1 MAIVKMKKF
10 KLFIFDEN
18 RENLINKFQ
27 KFNYVHIDESD
38 FDEDDFSEDDFTR
51 PKSSE
56 DLIEID
62 DKIKRS
68 KEDID
73 LLLKFKDKENPIK
86 AMKDG
91 VSNITLEELTARAL
105 TFPFEKIDGEIK
117 TLVDK
122 KEKNKSKIQN
132 IDSKIAELKP
142 WQELSSSLKGVNKMD
157 SVNIYTGTVSSNHA
171 EDFEGEFIKNDL
183 AYLERVSK
191 DKNFNYYLIIVEKSI
206 DDEIKGLMT
215 SYGFTPIN
223 IKADGKV
230 RDKISSYEKDK
241 DLLFEKNK
249 EIEEELKTYL
259 KYLEDFKYSYEHYR
273 NEKVKIMSER
283 KFLKTTELNLIEGYV
298 PQDRLEDLENEIK
311 KVCKDNYY
319 LRAEDANKDS
329 EEVPILL
336 KNNSFVS
343 PFEIMTE
350 MYSMPRYNEIDPTP
364 FFAPFYFIFA
374 GIMVGDFGYGLLVFL
389 GTLFALK
396 KFKLTDKKRRFIK
409 FFNYLSIS
417 TIIFGLI
424 FGSFFG
430 GIIELPSLIDPA
442 EDSTLL
448 VIISLILGGIHI
460 FFALGIKAYMNIRDG
475 KPKDALYDV
484 GFWYMAVLGA
494 IGFILSK
501 FLQPVEA
508 FGKVFLVV
516 MVLGMIGIVA
526 TGGREE
532 KSTGAKIGWGVYSL
546 YGITSYLG
554 DFVSYLRLMALVL
567 SGSFLGLAI
576 NMIAGMLF
584 ESNILGKLFAIVI
597 FVVFQLFNA
606 FLSYLSAYVHTARL
620 TYVEMFNKFYEGGGI
635 PFKKMIENSD
645 YFNID

>member
-1 MAIVKMKKF
+1 MAIVNMKKF
-10 KLFIFDEN
+10 KLFIFDGD
-18 RENLINKFQ
+18 RAKLIDKFQ
-27 KFNYVHIDESD
+27 KFNYVHIDESR
-38 FDEDDFSEDDFTR
+38 FDADFSEDDFTR
-51 PKSSE
+51 PRSSE

-73 LLLKFKDKENPIK
+73 LLLQFKDKENPLK
-86 AMKDG
+86 AMKEG
-91 VSNITLEELTARAL
+91 VEDISLEELAAKAL
-105 TFPFEKIDGEIK
+105 AFPFEKIDGEIK
-117 TLVDK
+117 ALVEAKDK
-122 KEKNKSKIQN
+122 NNSKIQN
-132 IDSKIAELKP
+132 IDSKIGELKP
-142 WQELSSSLKGVNKMD
+142 WEDLSSSLDGLNNMG

-171 EDFEGEFIKNDL
+171 AEFESEFIKNDL
-183 AYLERVSK
+183 AYLDRVSK
-191 DKNFNYYLIIVEKSI
+191 DKNFYYYLMIVENSVDEKIKS
-206 DDEIKGLMT
+206 LFS

-230 RDKISSYEKDK
+230 KDKIESYERDKEFLY
-241 DLLFEKNK
+241 EKNK
-249 EIEEELKTYL
+249 NIEEDLKTYL
-259 KYLEDFKYSYEHYR
+259 KYLEDFKFSYEFYR
-273 NEKVKIMSER
+273 NEKIKIMSER
-283 KFLKTTELNLIEGYV
+283 KFLKTTELDLIEGYV
-298 PQDRLEDLENEIK
+298 PSDKLEDFEKEVK
-311 KVCKDNYY
+311 KVCGENYY
-319 LRAEDANKDS
+319 LNAEDANRDS
-329 EEVPILL
+329 EKVPILL

-343 PFEIMTE
+343 PFELMTE

-396 KFKLTDKKRRFIK
+396 KFKLTEKKRRFIK

-417 TIIFGLI
+417 TIIFGLV

-430 GIIELPSLIDPA
+430 GIIELPALIDPA

-448 VIISLILGGIHI
+448 VILSLILGGIHI

-501 FLQPVEA
+501 FLPQVAA

-532 KSTGAKIGWGVYSL
+532 KSTGAKIGWGIYSL
-546 YGITSYLG
+546 YGISSYLG

>member
-1 MAIVKMKKF
+1 MAIVNMKKF
-10 KLFIFDEN
+10 KLFIFDGD
-18 RENLINKFQ
+18 RAKLIDKFQ
-27 KFNYVHIDESD
+27 KFNYVHIDESR
-38 FDEDDFSEDDFTR
+38 FDADFSEDDFTR
-51 PKSSE
+51 PRSSE

-73 LLLKFKDKENPIK
+73 LLLQFKEKENPLK
-86 AMKDG
+86 AMKEG
-91 VSNITLEELTARAL
+91 VEDISLEELAARAL
-105 TFPFEKIDGEIK
+105 AFPFEKIDGEIK
-117 TLVDK
+117 ALVEAKDK
-122 KEKNKSKIQN
+122 NNSKIQN
-132 IDSKIAELKP
+132 IDSKIGELKP
-142 WQELSSSLKGVNKMD
+142 WEELSSSLDGLNNMG

-171 EDFEGEFIKNDL
+171 AEFESEFIKNDL
-183 AYLERVSK
+183 AYLDRVSK
-191 DKNFNYYLIIVEKSI
+191 DKNFYYYLMIVENSVDEKIKS
-206 DDEIKGLMT
+206 LFS

-230 RDKISSYEKDK
+230 KDKIESYERDKEFLY
-241 DLLFEKNK
+241 EKNK
-249 EIEEELKTYL
+249 NIEEDLKTYL
-259 KYLEDFKYSYEHYR
+259 KYLEDFKFSYEFYR
-273 NEKVKIMSER
+273 NEKIKIMSER
-283 KFLKTTELNLIEGYV
+283 KFLKTTELDLIEGYV
-298 PQDRLEDLENEIK
+298 PSDKLEGFENEVK
-311 KVCKDNYY
+311 KVCGENYY
-319 LRAEDANKDS
+319 LNAEDANRDS
-329 EEVPILL
+329 EKVPILL

-343 PFEIMTE
+343 PFELMTE

-396 KFKLTDKKRRFIK
+396 KFKLTEKKRRFIK

-417 TIIFGLI
+417 TIIFGLV

-430 GIIELPSLIDPA
+430 GIIELPALIDPA

-448 VIISLILGGIHI
+448 VILSLILGGIHI

-501 FLQPVEA
+501 FLPQVAA

-532 KSTGAKIGWGVYSL
+532 KSTGAKIGWGIYSL
-546 YGITSYLG
+546 YGISSYLG

>member
-1 MAIVKMKKF
+1 MAIVNMKKF
-10 KLFIFDEN
+10 KLFIFDGD
-18 RENLINKFQ
+18 RVKLIDKFQ
-27 KFNYVHIDESD
+27 KFNYVHIDESS
-38 FDEDDFSEDDFTR
+38 FDADFSEDDFTR
-51 PKSSE
+51 PRSSE

-73 LLLKFKDKENPIK
+73 LLLEFKEKENPIK
-86 AMKDG
+86 AMKEG
-91 VSNITLEELTARAL
+91 VEDISLEELAGRAM

-117 TLVDK
+117 ALVDAK
-122 KEKNKSKIQN
+122 DKNNSKIQN
-132 IDSKIAELKP
+132 LDSKISELKP
-142 WQELSSSLKGVNKMD
+142 WEELSSSLDGLAYMG
-157 SVNIYTGTVSSNHA
+157 SVNIYTGTISTNHA
-171 EDFEGEFIKNDL
+171 AEFESEFVKNEL
-183 AYLERVSK
+183 AYIERVSK
-191 DKNFNYYLIIVEKSI
+191 DKNFCYYLMIVEKSI
-206 DDEIKGLMT
+206 DDDIKALF
-215 SYGFTPIN
+215 SNYGFTPIN

-230 RDKISSYEKDK
+230 KDKIESYERDKDA
-241 DLLFEKNK
+241 LFEKNNK
-249 EIEEELKTYL
+249 IEKDLKTYL
-259 KYLEDFKYSYEHYR
+259 KYLEDFKFSYEFYR
-273 NEKVKIMSER
+273 NEKIKIMSER
-283 KFLKTTELNLIEGYV
+283 KFLKTTELDLIEGYV
-298 PQDRLEDLENEIK
+298 PSDKLEAFEREVK
-311 KVCKDNYY
+311 KVCGENYY
-319 LRAEDANKDS
+319 LSAEDAQRDS
-329 EEVPILL
+329 DKVPILL

-343 PFEIMTE
+343 PFELMTE

-364 FFAPFYFIFA
+364 FFAPFYFVFV

-396 KFKLTDKKRRFIK
+396 TFKLTDKKRRFIK

-417 TIIFGLI
+417 TMIFGLV

-430 GIIELPSLIDPA
+430 GIIKLPSLIDPA

-448 VIISLILGGIHI
+448 VILSLILGGIHI

-484 GFWYMAVLGA
+484 GFWYMVVLGA
-494 IGFILSK
+494 IVFGLGKALPQVAPFSK
-501 FLQPVEA
+501 GALII
-508 FGKVFLVV
+508 
-516 MVLGMIGIVA
+516 MILGMIGIVA

-532 KSTGAKIGWGVYSL
+532 KSTGAKIGWGIYSL
-546 YGITSYLG
+546 YGISSYLG

-584 ESNILGKLFAIVI
+584 ESNVLGKIFAIVI

>member
-1 MAIVKMKKF
+1 MAIVNMKKF
-10 KLFIFDEN
+10 KLFIFD
-18 RENLINKFQ
+18 RDRAKLIDKFQ
-27 KFNYVHIDESD
+27 KFNYVHIDESR
-38 FDEDDFSEDDFTR
+38 FDADFSEDDFTR
-51 PKSSE
+51 PRSSE

-73 LLLKFKDKENPIK
+73 LLLQFKDKENPLK
-86 AMKDG
+86 AMKEG
-91 VSNITLEELTARAL
+91 VEDISLEELAARAL
-105 TFPFEKIDGEIK
+105 AFHFEKIDGEIK
-117 TLVDK
+117 ALVEAKDK
-122 KEKNKSKIQN
+122 NNSKIQN
-132 IDSKIAELKP
+132 IDSKIGELKP
-142 WQELSSSLKGVNKMD
+142 WEDLSSSVDGLNNMG

-171 EDFEGEFIKNDL
+171 AEFESEFIKNDL
-183 AYLERVSK
+183 AYLDRVSK
-191 DKNFNYYLIIVEKSI
+191 DKNFYYYLMIVENSVDEKIKS
-206 DDEIKGLMT
+206 LFS

-230 RDKISSYEKDK
+230 KDKIESYERDKEFLY
-241 DLLFEKNK
+241 EKNK
-249 EIEEELKTYL
+249 NIEEDLKTYL
-259 KYLEDFKYSYEHYR
+259 KYLEDFKFSYEFYR
-273 NEKVKIMSER
+273 NEKIKIMSER
-283 KFLKTTELNLIEGYV
+283 KFLKTTELDLIEGYV
-298 PQDRLEDLENEIK
+298 PSDKLEGFENEIK
-311 KVCKDNYY
+311 KVCGENYY
-319 LRAEDANKDS
+319 LNAEDANRDS
-329 EEVPILL
+329 EKVPILL

-343 PFEIMTE
+343 PFELMTE

-396 KFKLTDKKRRFIK
+396 KFKLTEKKRRFIK

-417 TIIFGLI
+417 TIIFGLV

-430 GIIELPSLIDPA
+430 GIIELPALIDPA

-448 VIISLILGGIHI
+448 VILSLILGGIHI

-501 FLQPVEA
+501 FLPQVAA

-532 KSTGAKIGWGVYSL
+532 KSTGAKIGWGIYSL
-546 YGITSYLG
+546 YGISSYLG

>member
-1 MAIVKMKKF
+1 MAIVNMKKF
-10 KLFIFDEN
+10 KLFIFDGD
-18 RENLINKFQ
+18 RAKLIDKFQ
-27 KFNYVHIDESD
+27 KFNYVHIDESR
-38 FDEDDFSEDDFTR
+38 FDADFSEDDFTR
-51 PKSSE
+51 PRSSE

-73 LLLKFKDKENPIK
+73 LLLQFKDKENPLK
-86 AMKDG
+86 AMKEG
-91 VSNITLEELTARAL
+91 VEDISLEELAARAL
-105 TFPFEKIDGEIK
+105 AFPFEKIDGEIK
-117 TLVDK
+117 ALVEAKDK
-122 KEKNKSKIQN
+122 NNSKIQN
-132 IDSKIAELKP
+132 IDSKIGELKP
-142 WQELSSSLKGVNKMD
+142 WEDLSSSVDGLNNMG

-171 EDFEGEFIKNDL
+171 AEFESEFIKNDL
-183 AYLERVSK
+183 AYLDRVSK
-191 DKNFNYYLIIVEKSI
+191 DKNFYYYLMIVENSVDEKIKS
-206 DDEIKGLMT
+206 LFS

-230 RDKISSYEKDK
+230 KDKIESYERDKEFLY
-241 DLLFEKNK
+241 EKNK
-249 EIEEELKTYL
+249 NIEEDLKTYL
-259 KYLEDFKYSYEHYR
+259 KYLEDFKFSYEFYR
-273 NEKVKIMSER
+273 NEKIKIMSER
-283 KFLKTTELNLIEGYV
+283 KFLKTTELDLIEGYV
-298 PQDRLEDLENEIK
+298 PSDRLSDFENEVK
-311 KVCKDNYY
+311 KVCGENYY
-319 LRAEDANKDS
+319 LNAEDANRDS
-329 EEVPILL
+329 EKVPILL

-343 PFEIMTE
+343 PFELMTE

-396 KFKLTDKKRRFIK
+396 KFKLTEKKRRFIK

-417 TIIFGLI
+417 TIIFGLV

-430 GIIELPSLIDPA
+430 GIIELPALIDPA

-448 VIISLILGGIHI
+448 VILSLILGGIHI

-501 FLQPVEA
+501 FLPQVAA

-532 KSTGAKIGWGVYSL
+532 KSTGAKIGWGIYSL
-546 YGITSYLG
+546 YGISSYLG

>member
-1 MAIVKMKKF
+1 MAIVNMKKF
-10 KLFIFDEN
+10 KLFIFDGD
-18 RENLINKFQ
+18 RAKLIDKFQ
-27 KFNYVHIDESD
+27 KFNYVHIDESR
-38 FDEDDFSEDDFTR
+38 FDADFSEDDFTR
-51 PKSSE
+51 PRSSE

-73 LLLKFKDKENPIK
+73 LLLQFKDKENPLK
-86 AMKDG
+86 AMKEG
-91 VSNITLEELTARAL
+91 VEDISLEELAARAL
-105 TFPFEKIDGEIK
+105 AFPFEKIDGEIK
-117 TLVDK
+117 ALVEAKDK
-122 KEKNKSKIQN
+122 NNSKIQN
-132 IDSKIAELKP
+132 IDSKIGELKP
-142 WQELSSSLKGVNKMD
+142 WEDLSSSLDGLNNMG
-157 SVNIYTGTVSSNHA
+157 SVNIYTGTISSNHA
-171 EDFEGEFIKNDL
+171 AEFESEFIKNDL
-183 AYLERVSK
+183 AYLDRVSK
-191 DKNFNYYLIIVEKSI
+191 DKNFYYYLMIVENSVDEKIKS
-206 DDEIKGLMT
+206 LFS

-230 RDKISSYEKDK
+230 KDKIESYERDKEFLY
-241 DLLFEKNK
+241 EKNK
-249 EIEEELKTYL
+249 NIEEDLKTYL
-259 KYLEDFKYSYEHYR
+259 KYLEDFKFSYEFYR
-273 NEKVKIMSER
+273 NEKIKIMSER
-283 KFLKTTELNLIEGYV
+283 KFLKTTELDLIEGYV
-298 PQDRLEDLENEIK
+298 PSDKLEDFEKEVK
-311 KVCKDNYY
+311 KVCGENYY
-319 LRAEDANKDS
+319 LNAEDANRDS
-329 EEVPILL
+329 EKVPILL

-343 PFEIMTE
+343 PFELMTE

-396 KFKLTDKKRRFIK
+396 KFKLTEKKRRFIK

-417 TIIFGLI
+417 TIIFGLV

-430 GIIELPSLIDPA
+430 GIIELPALIDPA

-448 VIISLILGGIHI
+448 VILSLILGGIHI

-501 FLQPVEA
+501 FLPQVAA

-532 KSTGAKIGWGVYSL
+532 KSTGAKIGWGIYSL
-546 YGITSYLG
+546 YGISSYLG

>member
-1 MAIVKMKKF
+1 MAIVNMKKF
-10 KLFIFDEN
+10 KLFIFDGD
-18 RENLINKFQ
+18 RVKLIDKFQ
-27 KFNYVHIDESD
+27 KFNYVHIDESS
-38 FDEDDFSEDDFTR
+38 FDADFSEDDFTR
-51 PKSSE
+51 PRSSE

-73 LLLKFKDKENPIK
+73 LLLEFKEKENPIK
-86 AMKDG
+86 AMKEG
-91 VSNITLEELTARAL
+91 VEDISLEELAGRAM

-117 TLVDK
+117 ALVDAK
-122 KEKNKSKIQN
+122 DKNNSKIQN
-132 IDSKIAELKP
+132 IDSKISELKP
-142 WQELSSSLKGVNKMD
+142 WEELSSSLDGLAYMG
-157 SVNIYTGTVSSNHA
+157 SVNIYTGTISANHA
-171 EDFEGEFIKNDL
+171 AEFESEFVKNEL
-183 AYLERVSK
+183 AYIERVSK
-191 DKNFNYYLIIVEKSI
+191 DKNFCYYLMIVEKSI
-206 DDEIKGLMT
+206 DDDIKALF
-215 SYGFTPIN
+215 SNYGFTPIN

-230 RDKISSYEKDK
+230 KDKIESYERDKDA
-241 DLLFEKNK
+241 LFEKNNK
-249 EIEEELKTYL
+249 IEKDLKTYL
-259 KYLEDFKYSYEHYR
+259 KYLEDFKFSYEFYR
-273 NEKVKIMSER
+273 NEKIKIMSER
-283 KFLKTTELNLIEGYV
+283 KFLKTTELDLIEGYV
-298 PQDRLEDLENEIK
+298 PSDKLEAFETEVK
-311 KVCKDNYY
+311 KVCGENYY
-319 LRAEDANKDS
+319 LSAEDAQRDS
-329 EEVPILL
+329 DKVPILL

-343 PFEIMTE
+343 PFELMTE

-364 FFAPFYFIFA
+364 FFAPFYFVFA

-396 KFKLTDKKRRFIK
+396 TFKLTDKKRRFIK

-417 TIIFGLI
+417 TMIFGLV

-430 GIIELPSLIDPA
+430 GIIKLPSLIDPA

-448 VIISLILGGIHI
+448 VILSLILGGIHI

-494 IGFILSK
+494 IVFGLGKALPQVAPFSK
-501 FLQPVEA
+501 GALII
-508 FGKVFLVV
+508 
-516 MVLGMIGIVA
+516 MILGMIGIVA

-532 KSTGAKIGWGVYSL
+532 KSTGAKIGWGIYSL
-546 YGITSYLG
+546 YGISSYLG

-584 ESNILGKLFAIVI
+584 ESNVLGKIFAIVI

>member
-1 MAIVKMKKF
+1 MAIVNMKKF
-10 KLFIFDEN
+10 KLFIFDGD
-18 RENLINKFQ
+18 RAKLIDKFQ
-27 KFNYVHIDESD
+27 KFNYVHIDESR
-38 FDEDDFSEDDFTR
+38 FDADFSEDDFTR
-51 PKSSE
+51 PRSSE

-73 LLLKFKDKENPIK
+73 LLLQFKDKENPLK
-86 AMKDG
+86 AMKEG
-91 VSNITLEELTARAL
+91 VEDISLEELAARAL
-105 TFPFEKIDGEIK
+105 AFPFEKIDGEIK
-117 TLVDK
+117 ALVEAKDK
-122 KEKNKSKIQN
+122 NNSKIQN
-132 IDSKIAELKP
+132 IDSKIGELKP
-142 WQELSSSLKGVNKMD
+142 WEDLSSSVDGLNNMA

-171 EDFEGEFIKNDL
+171 AEFESEFIKNDL
-183 AYLERVSK
+183 AYLDRVSK
-191 DKNFNYYLIIVEKSI
+191 DKNFYYYLMIVENSVDEKIKS
-206 DDEIKGLMT
+206 LFS

-230 RDKISSYEKDK
+230 KDKIESYERDKEFLY
-241 DLLFEKNK
+241 EKNK
-249 EIEEELKTYL
+249 NIEEDLKTYL
-259 KYLEDFKYSYEHYR
+259 KYLEDFKFSYEFYR
-273 NEKVKIMSER
+273 NEKIKIMSER
-283 KFLKTTELNLIEGYV
+283 KFLKTTELDLIEGYV
-298 PQDRLEDLENEIK
+298 PSDRLSDFENEVK
-311 KVCKDNYY
+311 KVCGENYY
-319 LRAEDANKDS
+319 LNAEDANRDS
-329 EEVPILL
+329 EKVPILL

-343 PFEIMTE
+343 PFELMTE

-396 KFKLTDKKRRFIK
+396 KFKLTEKKRRFIK

-417 TIIFGLI
+417 TIIFGLV

-430 GIIELPSLIDPA
+430 GIIELPALIDPA

-448 VIISLILGGIHI
+448 VILSLILGGIHI

-501 FLQPVEA
+501 FLPQVAA

-532 KSTGAKIGWGVYSL
+532 KSTGAKIGWGIYSL
-546 YGITSYLG
+546 YGISSYLG

>member
-1 MAIVKMKKF
+1 MAIVNMKKF
-10 KLFIFDEN
+10 KLFIFDGD
-18 RENLINKFQ
+18 RAKLIDKFQ
-27 KFNYVHIDESD
+27 KFNYVHIDESR
-38 FDEDDFSEDDFTR
+38 FDADFSEDDFTR
-51 PKSSE
+51 PRSSE

-73 LLLKFKDKENPIK
+73 LLLQFKDKENPLK
-86 AMKDG
+86 AMKEG
-91 VSNITLEELTARAL
+91 VEDISLEELAARAL
-105 TFPFEKIDGEIK
+105 AFPFEKIDGEIK
-117 TLVDK
+117 ALVEAKDK
-122 KEKNKSKIQN
+122 NNSKIQN
-132 IDSKIAELKP
+132 IDSKIGELKP
-142 WQELSSSLKGVNKMD
+142 WEDLSSSVDGLNNMG

-171 EDFEGEFIKNDL
+171 AEFESEFIKNDL
-183 AYLERVSK
+183 AYLDRVSK
-191 DKNFNYYLIIVEKSI
+191 DKNFYYYLMIVENSVDEKIKS
-206 DDEIKGLMT
+206 LFS

-230 RDKISSYEKDK
+230 KDKIESYERDKEFLY
-241 DLLFEKNK
+241 EKNK
-249 EIEEELKTYL
+249 NIEEDLKTYL
-259 KYLEDFKYSYEHYR
+259 KYLEDFKFSYEFYR
-273 NEKVKIMSER
+273 NEKIKIMSER
-283 KFLKTTELNLIEGYV
+283 KFLKTTELDLIEGYV
-298 PQDRLEDLENEIK
+298 PSDKLEGFENEVK
-311 KVCKDNYY
+311 KVCGENYY
-319 LRAEDANKDS
+319 LNAEDANRDS
-329 EEVPILL
+329 EKVPILL

-343 PFEIMTE
+343 PFELMTE

-396 KFKLTDKKRRFIK
+396 KFKLTEKKRRFIK

-417 TIIFGLI
+417 TIIFGLV

-430 GIIELPSLIDPA
+430 GIIELPALIDPA

-448 VIISLILGGIHI
+448 VILSLILGGIHI

-501 FLQPVEA
+501 FLPQVAA

-532 KSTGAKIGWGVYSL
+532 KSTGAKIGWGIYSL
-546 YGITSYLG
+546 YGISSYLG

>member
-1 MAIVKMKKF
+1 MAIVNMKKF
-10 KLFIFDEN
+10 KLFIFDGD
-18 RENLINKFQ
+18 RAKLIDKFQ
-27 KFNYVHIDESD
+27 KFNYVHIDESR
-38 FDEDDFSEDDFTR
+38 FDADFSEDDFTR
-51 PKSSE
+51 PRSSE

-73 LLLKFKDKENPIK
+73 LLLQFKEKENPLK
-86 AMKDG
+86 TMKEG
-91 VSNITLEELTARAL
+91 VEDISLEELAARAL
-105 TFPFEKIDGEIK
+105 AFPFEKIDGEIK
-117 TLVDK
+117 ALVEAKDK
-122 KEKNKSKIQN
+122 NNSKIQN
-132 IDSKIAELKP
+132 IDSKIGELKP
-142 WQELSSSLKGVNKMD
+142 WEDLSSSVDGLNNMA

-171 EDFEGEFIKNDL
+171 AEFESEFIKNDL
-183 AYLERVSK
+183 AYLDRVSK
-191 DKNFNYYLIIVEKSI
+191 DKNFYYYLMIVENSVDEKIKS
-206 DDEIKGLMT
+206 LFS

-230 RDKISSYEKDK
+230 KDKIESYERDKEFLY
-241 DLLFEKNK
+241 EKNK
-249 EIEEELKTYL
+249 NIEEDLKTYL
-259 KYLEDFKYSYEHYR
+259 KYLEDFKFSYEFYR
-273 NEKVKIMSER
+273 NEKIKIMSER
-283 KFLKTTELNLIEGYV
+283 KFLKTTELDLIEGYV
-298 PQDRLEDLENEIK
+298 PSDKLEGFENEVK
-311 KVCKDNYY
+311 KVCGENYY
-319 LRAEDANKDS
+319 LNAEDANRDS
-329 EEVPILL
+329 EKVPILL

-343 PFEIMTE
+343 PFELMTE

-396 KFKLTDKKRRFIK
+396 KFKLTEKKRRFIK

-417 TIIFGLI
+417 TIIFGLV

-430 GIIELPSLIDPA
+430 GIIEFPALIDPA

-448 VIISLILGGIHI
+448 VILSLILGGIHI

-501 FLQPVEA
+501 FLPQVAA

-532 KSTGAKIGWGVYSL
+532 KSTGAKIGWGIYSL
-546 YGITSYLG
+546 YGISSYLG

>member
-1 MAIVKMKKF
+1 MAIVNMKKF
-10 KLFIFDEN
+10 KLFIFDGD
-18 RENLINKFQ
+18 RAKLIDKFQ
-27 KFNYVHIDESD
+27 KFNYVHIDESR
-38 FDEDDFSEDDFTR
+38 FDADFSEDDFTR
-51 PKSSE
+51 PRSSE

-73 LLLKFKDKENPIK
+73 LLLQFKEKENPLK
-86 AMKDG
+86 AMKEG
-91 VSNITLEELTARAL
+91 VEDISLEELAARAL
-105 TFPFEKIDGEIK
+105 AFPFEKIDGEIK
-117 TLVDK
+117 ALVEAKDK
-122 KEKNKSKIQN
+122 NNSKIQN
-132 IDSKIAELKP
+132 IDSKIGELKP
-142 WQELSSSLKGVNKMD
+142 WEDLSSSLDGLNNMG

-171 EDFEGEFIKNDL
+171 GEFESEFIKNDL
-183 AYLERVSK
+183 AYLDRVSK
-191 DKNFNYYLIIVEKSI
+191 DKNFYYYLMIVENSVDEKIKS
-206 DDEIKGLMT
+206 LFS

-230 RDKISSYEKDK
+230 KDKIESYERDKEFLY
-241 DLLFEKNK
+241 EKNK
-249 EIEEELKTYL
+249 NIEEDLKTYL
-259 KYLEDFKYSYEHYR
+259 KYLEDFKFSYEFYR
-273 NEKVKIMSER
+273 NEKIKIMSER
-283 KFLKTTELNLIEGYV
+283 KFLKTTELDLIEGYV
-298 PQDRLEDLENEIK
+298 PSDKLEGFENEVK
-311 KVCKDNYY
+311 KVCGENYY
-319 LRAEDANKDS
+319 LNAEDANRDS
-329 EEVPILL
+329 EKVPILL

-343 PFEIMTE
+343 PFELMTE

-396 KFKLTDKKRRFIK
+396 KFKLTEKKRRFIK

-417 TIIFGLI
+417 TIIFGLV

-430 GIIELPSLIDPA
+430 GIIELPALIDPA

-448 VIISLILGGIHI
+448 VILSLILGGIHI

-501 FLQPVEA
+501 FLPQVAA

-532 KSTGAKIGWGVYSL
+532 KSTGAKIGWGIYSL
-546 YGITSYLG
+546 YGISSYLG

>member
-1 MAIVKMKKF
+1 MAIVNMKKF

-27 KFNYVHIDESD
+27 KFNYVHINESD
-38 FDEDDFSEDDFTR
+38 FDEDNFSEDDFTR
-51 PKSSE
+51 PRSSE

-91 VSNITLEELTARAL
+91 VSDISLEELTARAM
-105 TFPFEKIDGEIK
+105 TFPFEKIDGEIRD
-117 TLVDK
+117 LVDRK
-122 KEKNKSKIQN
+122 DKNKSKIQN
-132 IDSKIAELKP
+132 IDSKISELKP
-142 WQELSSSLKGVNKMD
+142 WEGLSSSLKELNKFD
-157 SVNIYTGTVSSNHA
+157 SVNIYTGTVSSNYG
-171 EDFEGEFIKNDL
+171 EDFEGEIIRNDL
-183 AYLERVSK
+183 SYLERVSK
-191 DKNFNYYLIIVEKSI
+191 DKNFNYYLMIVENSV
-206 DDEIKGLMT
+206 DEEIKDLMT
-215 SYGFTPIN
+215 NYGFTPI
-223 IKADGKV
+223 KVKSDGKV
-230 RDKISSYEKDK
+230 KETIGSYEKDK
-241 DLLFEKNK
+241 EVLFEKNNK
-249 EIEEELKTYL
+249 IEEELKTYL

-283 KFLKTTELNLIEGYV
+283 KFLKTTEVNLIEGYV
-298 PQDRLEDLENEIK
+298 PEDKLGDLEKEIQ

-319 LRAEDANKDS
+319 LRAEDADRDS
-329 EEVPILL
+329 KEVPILL

-343 PFEIMTE
+343 PFELMTE
-350 MYSMPRYNEIDPTP
+350 MYAMPKYNEIDPTP

-389 GTLFALK
+389 ATLFALK
-396 KFKLTDKKRRFIK
+396 KFNLTDKKRRFFK

-417 TIIFGLI
+417 TIIFGLV

-448 VIISLILGGIHI
+448 VILSVILGGIHI
-460 FFALGIKAYMNIRDG
+460 FFGLGIKAYMNIRDG

-494 IGFILSK
+494 IGFILGK
-501 FLQPVEA
+501 FLPQFAPYSKLLMIIMII
-508 FGKVFLVV
+508 G
-516 MVLGMIGIVA
+516 MVGIVA
-526 TGGREE
+526 TGGRDE

-584 ESNILGKLFAIVI
+584 ESNIIGKLFAIVI
-597 FVVFQLFNA
+597 FVAFQLFNA

>member
-1 MAIVKMKKF
+1 MAIVNMKKF
-10 KLFIFDEN
+10 KLFIFDGD
-18 RENLINKFQ
+18 RAKLIDKFQ
-27 KFNYVHIDESD
+27 KFNYVHIDESR
-38 FDEDDFSEDDFTR
+38 FDADFSEDDFTR
-51 PKSSE
+51 PRSSE

-73 LLLKFKDKENPIK
+73 LLLQFKDKENPLK
-86 AMKDG
+86 AMKEG
-91 VSNITLEELTARAL
+91 VEDISLEELAARAL
-105 TFPFEKIDGEIK
+105 AFPFEKIDGEIK
-117 TLVDK
+117 ALVEAKDK
-122 KEKNKSKIQN
+122 NNSKIQN
-132 IDSKIAELKP
+132 IDSKIGELKP
-142 WQELSSSLKGVNKMD
+142 WEDLSSSLDGLNKMA

-171 EDFEGEFIKNDL
+171 AEFESEFIKNDL
-183 AYLERVSK
+183 AYLDRVSK
-191 DKNFNYYLIIVEKSI
+191 DKNFYYYLMIVENSVDEKIKS
-206 DDEIKGLMT
+206 LFS

-230 RDKISSYEKDK
+230 KDKIESYERDKEFLY
-241 DLLFEKNK
+241 EKNK
-249 EIEEELKTYL
+249 NIEEDLKTYL
-259 KYLEDFKYSYEHYR
+259 KYLEDFKFSYEFYR
-273 NEKVKIMSER
+273 NEKIKIMSER
-283 KFLKTTELNLIEGYV
+283 KFLKTTELDLIEGYV
-298 PQDRLEDLENEIK
+298 PSDRLSDFENEVK
-311 KVCKDNYY
+311 KVCGENYY
-319 LRAEDANKDS
+319 LNAEDANRDS
-329 EEVPILL
+329 EKVPILL

-343 PFEIMTE
+343 PFELMTE

-396 KFKLTDKKRRFIK
+396 KFKLTEKKRRFIK

-417 TIIFGLI
+417 TIIFGLV

-430 GIIELPSLIDPA
+430 GIIELPALIDPA

-448 VIISLILGGIHI
+448 VILSLILGGIHI

-501 FLQPVEA
+501 FLPQVAA

-532 KSTGAKIGWGVYSL
+532 KSTGAKIGWGIYSL
-546 YGITSYLG
+546 YGISSYLG

>member
-91 VSNITLEELTARAL
+91 VSNITLEELTARAM

-117 TLVDK
+117 SLVDK

-142 WQELSSSLKGVNKMD
+142 WQELSSSLKGVNRMD

-396 KFKLTDKKRRFIK
+396 KFNLTDKKRRFIK

-516 MVLGMIGIVA
+516 MLLGMVGIVA

>member
-38 FDEDDFSEDDFTR
+38 FDEDNFSEDDFTR
-51 PKSSE
+51 PRSSE
-56 DLIEID
+56 DLIDID

-91 VSNITLEELTARAL
+91 VSNISLEELTARAM
-105 TFPFEKIDGEIK
+105 TFPFERIDGEIRN
-117 TLVDK
+117 LVDK
-122 KEKNKSKIQN
+122 KDKNKSKIQN

-142 WQELSSSLKGVNKMD
+142 WEDLSSSLKDLSKLG

-171 EDFEGEFIKNDL
+171 DDFEGEVIKNDL

-206 DDEIKGLMT
+206 DEEIKALMT

-223 IKADGKV
+223 IKSDGKV
-230 RDKISSYEKDK
+230 KDT
-241 DLLFEKNK
+241 
-249 EIEEELKTYL
+249 IG
-259 KYLEDFKYSYEHYR
+259 SYEHYR
-273 NEKVKIMSER
+273 NEKIKMMSER
-283 KFLKTTELNLIEGYV
+283 KFLKTTEVNLIEGYV
-298 PQDRLEDLENEIK
+298 PEDKLSDLEKEIQ

-319 LRAEDANKDS
+319 LRAEDPDRDS
-329 EEVPILL
+329 KEVPILL
-336 KNNSFVS
+336 KNNAFVS

-374 GIMVGDFGYGLLVFL
+374 GIMVGDFGYGILVFL
-389 GTLFALK
+389 ATLFALK
-396 KFKLTDKKRRFIK
+396 KFKLTDKKRRFFK

-417 TIIFGLI
+417 TIIFGLV

-430 GIIELPSLIDPA
+430 GIIEFPSLIDPA

-448 VIISLILGGIHI
+448 VILSVILGGIHI
-460 FFALGIKAYMNIRDG
+460 FFGLGIKAYMNIRDG

-494 IGFILSK
+494 IGFILGK
-501 FLQPVEA
+501 FLPQVAPY
-508 FGKVFLVV
+508 GKLL
-516 MVLGMIGIVA
+516 MIIMIIGMIGIVA

-532 KSTGAKIGWGVYSL
+532 KSRGAKIGWGVYSL

>member
-1 MAIVKMKKF
+1 MAIVNMKKF
-10 KLFIFDEN
+10 KLFIFDGD
-18 RENLINKFQ
+18 RAKLIDKFQ
-27 KFNYVHIDESD
+27 KFNYVHIDESR
-38 FDEDDFSEDDFTR
+38 FDADFSEDDFTR
-51 PKSSE
+51 PRSSE

-73 LLLKFKDKENPIK
+73 LLLQFKDKENPLK
-86 AMKDG
+86 AMKEG
-91 VSNITLEELTARAL
+91 VEDISLEELAARAL
-105 TFPFEKIDGEIK
+105 AFPFEKIDGEIK
-117 TLVDK
+117 ALVEAKDK
-122 KEKNKSKIQN
+122 NNSKIQN
-132 IDSKIAELKP
+132 IDSKIGELKP
-142 WQELSSSLKGVNKMD
+142 WEDLSSSLDGLNNMG
-157 SVNIYTGTVSSNHA
+157 SVNIYTGTISSNHA
-171 EDFEGEFIKNDL
+171 AEFESEFIKNDL
-183 AYLERVSK
+183 AYLDRVFK
-191 DKNFNYYLIIVEKSI
+191 DKNFYYYLMIVENSVDEKIKS
-206 DDEIKGLMT
+206 LFS

-230 RDKISSYEKDK
+230 KDKIEFYERDKEFLY
-241 DLLFEKNK
+241 EKNK
-249 EIEEELKTYL
+249 NIEEDLKTYL
-259 KYLEDFKYSYEHYR
+259 KYLEDFKFSYEFYR
-273 NEKVKIMSER
+273 NEKIKIMSER
-283 KFLKTTELNLIEGYV
+283 KFLKTTELDLIEGYV
-298 PQDRLEDLENEIK
+298 PSDKLEGFENEVK
-311 KVCKDNYY
+311 KVCGENYY
-319 LRAEDANKDS
+319 LNAEDANRDS
-329 EEVPILL
+329 EKVPILL

-343 PFEIMTE
+343 PFELMTE

-396 KFKLTDKKRRFIK
+396 KFKLTEKKRRFIK

-417 TIIFGLI
+417 TIIFGLV

-430 GIIELPSLIDPA
+430 GIIELPALIDPA

-448 VIISLILGGIHI
+448 VILSLILGGIHI

-501 FLQPVEA
+501 FLPQVA
-508 FGKVFLVV
+508 DFDKVFLVV

-532 KSTGAKIGWGVYSL
+532 KSTGAKIGWGIYSL
-546 YGITSYLG
+546 YGISSYLG

>member
-27 KFNYVHIDESD
+27 KFNYVHIDQSD

-91 VSNITLEELTARAL
+91 VSNITLEELTARAM

-117 TLVDK
+117 SLVDK

-142 WQELSSSLKGVNKMD
+142 WQELSSSLKGVNKID

-298 PQDRLEDLENEIK
+298 PEDKLEDLENEIQ

-396 KFKLTDKKRRFIK
+396 KFNLTDKKRRFIK

-516 MVLGMIGIVA
+516 MLLGMVGIVA

-532 KSTGAKIGWGVYSL
+532 KSIGAKIGWGVYSL

-597 FVVFQLFNA
+597 FIVFQLFNA

>member
-1 MAIVKMKKF
+1 MAIVNMKKF
-10 KLFIFDEN
+10 KLFIFDGD
-18 RENLINKFQ
+18 RAKLIDKFQ
-27 KFNYVHIDESD
+27 KFNYVHIDESR
-38 FDEDDFSEDDFTR
+38 FDADFSEDDFTR
-51 PKSSE
+51 PRSSE

-73 LLLKFKDKENPIK
+73 LLLQFKDKENPLK
-86 AMKDG
+86 AMKEG
-91 VSNITLEELTARAL
+91 VEDISLEELAARAL
-105 TFPFEKIDGEIK
+105 AFPFEKIDGQIK
-117 TLVDK
+117 ALVEAKDK
-122 KEKNKSKIQN
+122 NNSKIQN
-132 IDSKIAELKP
+132 IDSKIGELKP
-142 WQELSSSLKGVNKMD
+142 WEDLSSSLDGLNNMA

-171 EDFEGEFIKNDL
+171 AEFESEFIKNDL
-183 AYLERVSK
+183 AYLDRVSK
-191 DKNFNYYLIIVEKSI
+191 DKNFYYYLMIVENSVDEKIKS
-206 DDEIKGLMT
+206 LFS

-230 RDKISSYEKDK
+230 KDKIESYERDKEFLY
-241 DLLFEKNK
+241 EKNK
-249 EIEEELKTYL
+249 NIEEDLKTYL
-259 KYLEDFKYSYEHYR
+259 KYLEDFKFSYEFYR
-273 NEKVKIMSER
+273 NEKIKIMSER
-283 KFLKTTELNLIEGYV
+283 KFLKTTELDLIEGYV
-298 PQDRLEDLENEIK
+298 PSDRLSDFENEVK
-311 KVCKDNYY
+311 KVCGENYY
-319 LRAEDANKDS
+319 LNAEDANRDS
-329 EEVPILL
+329 EKVPILL

-343 PFEIMTE
+343 PFELMTE

-396 KFKLTDKKRRFIK
+396 KFKLTEKKRRFIK

-417 TIIFGLI
+417 TIIFGLV

-430 GIIELPSLIDPA
+430 GIIEFPALIDPA

-448 VIISLILGGIHI
+448 VILSLILGGIHI

-501 FLQPVEA
+501 FLPQVAA

-532 KSTGAKIGWGVYSL
+532 KSTGAKIGWGIYSL
-546 YGITSYLG
+546 YGISSYLG

>member
-1 MAIVKMKKF
+1 MAIVNMKKF
-10 KLFIFDEN
+10 KLFIFDGD
-18 RENLINKFQ
+18 RAKLIDKFQ
-27 KFNYVHIDESD
+27 KFNYVHIDESR
-38 FDEDDFSEDDFTR
+38 FDADFSEDDFTR
-51 PKSSE
+51 PRSSE

-73 LLLKFKDKENPIK
+73 LLLQFKEKENPLK
-86 AMKDG
+86 AMKEG
-91 VSNITLEELTARAL
+91 VEDISLEELAARAL
-105 TFPFEKIDGEIK
+105 AFPFEKIDGEIK
-117 TLVDK
+117 ALVEAKDK
-122 KEKNKSKIQN
+122 NNSKIQN
-132 IDSKIAELKP
+132 IDSKIGELKP
-142 WQELSSSLKGVNKMD
+142 WEDLSSSVDGLNNMG

-171 EDFEGEFIKNDL
+171 AEFESEFIKNDL
-183 AYLERVSK
+183 AYLDRVSK
-191 DKNFNYYLIIVEKSI
+191 DKNFYYYLMIVEKSV
-206 DDEIKGLMT
+206 DADVKSLFS

-230 RDKISSYEKDK
+230 KDKIESYERDKEFLY
-241 DLLFEKNK
+241 EKNK
-249 EIEEELKTYL
+249 NIEEDLKTYL
-259 KYLEDFKYSYEHYR
+259 KYLEDFKFSYEFYR
-273 NEKVKIMSER
+273 NEKIKIMSER
-283 KFLKTTELNLIEGYV
+283 KFLKTTELDLIEGYV
-298 PQDRLEDLENEIK
+298 PSDKLEGFENEVK
-311 KVCKDNYY
+311 KVCGENYY
-319 LRAEDANKDS
+319 LNAEDANRDS
-329 EEVPILL
+329 EKVPILL

-343 PFEIMTE
+343 PFELMTE

-396 KFKLTDKKRRFIK
+396 KFKLTEKKRRFIK

-417 TIIFGLI
+417 TIIFGLV

-430 GIIELPSLIDPA
+430 GIIELPALIDPA

-448 VIISLILGGIHI
+448 VILSLILGGIHI

-501 FLQPVEA
+501 FLPQVAA

-532 KSTGAKIGWGVYSL
+532 KSTGAKIGWGIYSL
-546 YGITSYLG
+546 YGISSYLG

>member
-1 MAIVKMKKF
+1 MAIVNMKKF
-10 KLFIFDEN
+10 KLFIFDGD
-18 RENLINKFQ
+18 RAKLIDKFQ
-27 KFNYVHIDESD
+27 KFNYVHIDESR
-38 FDEDDFSEDDFTR
+38 FDADFSEDDFTR
-51 PKSSE
+51 PRSSE

-73 LLLKFKDKENPIK
+73 LLVQFKEKENPLK
-86 AMKDG
+86 AMKEG
-91 VSNITLEELTARAL
+91 VEDISLEELAARAL
-105 TFPFEKIDGEIK
+105 AFPFEKIDGEIK
-117 TLVDK
+117 ALVEAKDK
-122 KEKNKSKIQN
+122 NNSKIQN
-132 IDSKIAELKP
+132 IDSKIGELKP
-142 WQELSSSLKGVNKMD
+142 WEDLSSSLDGMNNMG

-171 EDFEGEFIKNDL
+171 AEFESEFIKNDL
-183 AYLERVSK
+183 AYLDRVSK
-191 DKNFNYYLIIVEKSI
+191 DKNFYYYLMVVENSVDEKIKS
-206 DDEIKGLMT
+206 LFS

-230 RDKISSYEKDK
+230 KDKIESYERDKEFLY
-241 DLLFEKNK
+241 EKNK
-249 EIEEELKTYL
+249 NIEEDLKTYL
-259 KYLEDFKYSYEHYR
+259 KYLEDFKFSYEFYR
-273 NEKVKIMSER
+273 NEKIKIMSER
-283 KFLKTTELNLIEGYV
+283 KFLKTTELDLIEGYV
-298 PQDRLEDLENEIK
+298 PSDRLSDFENEVK
-311 KVCKDNYY
+311 KVCGENYY
-319 LRAEDANKDS
+319 LNAEDANRDS
-329 EEVPILL
+329 EKVPILL

-343 PFEIMTE
+343 PFELMTE

-396 KFKLTDKKRRFIK
+396 KFKLTEKKRRFIK

-417 TIIFGLI
+417 TIIFGLV

-430 GIIELPSLIDPA
+430 GIIELPALIDPA

-448 VIISLILGGIHI
+448 VILSLILGGIHI

-501 FLQPVEA
+501 FLPQVAA

-532 KSTGAKIGWGVYSL
+532 KSTGAKIGWGIYSL
-546 YGITSYLG
+546 YGISSYLG

>member
-1 MAIVKMKKF
+1 
-10 KLFIFDEN
+10 
-18 RENLINKFQ
+18 
-27 KFNYVHIDESD
+27 
-38 FDEDDFSEDDFTR
+38 
-51 PKSSE
+51 
-56 DLIEID
+56 
-62 DKIKRS
+62 IKRS

-73 LLLKFKDKENPIK
+73 LLLQFKDKENPLK
-86 AMKDG
+86 AMKEG
-91 VSNITLEELTARAL
+91 VEDISLEELAARAL
-105 TFPFEKIDGEIK
+105 AFHFEKIDGEIK
-117 TLVDK
+117 ALVEAKDK
-122 KEKNKSKIQN
+122 NNSKIQN
-132 IDSKIAELKP
+132 IDSKIGELKP
-142 WQELSSSLKGVNKMD
+142 WEDLSSSVDGLNNMG

-171 EDFEGEFIKNDL
+171 AEFESEFIKNDL
-183 AYLERVSK
+183 AYLDRVSK
-191 DKNFNYYLIIVEKSI
+191 DKNFYYYLMIVENSVDEKIKS
-206 DDEIKGLMT
+206 LFS

-230 RDKISSYEKDK
+230 KDKIESYERDKEFLY
-241 DLLFEKNK
+241 EKNK
-249 EIEEELKTYL
+249 NIEEDLKTYL
-259 KYLEDFKYSYEHYR
+259 KYLEDFKFSYEFYR
-273 NEKVKIMSER
+273 NEKIKIMSER
-283 KFLKTTELNLIEGYV
+283 KFLKTTELDLIEGYV
-298 PQDRLEDLENEIK
+298 PSDKLEGFENEIK
-311 KVCKDNYY
+311 KVCGENYY
-319 LRAEDANKDS
+319 LNAEDANRDS
-329 EEVPILL
+329 EKVPILL

-343 PFEIMTE
+343 PFELMTE

-396 KFKLTDKKRRFIK
+396 KFKLTEKKRRFIK

-417 TIIFGLI
+417 TIIFGLV

-430 GIIELPSLIDPA
+430 GIIELPALIDPA

-448 VIISLILGGIHI
+448 VILSLILGGIHI

-501 FLQPVEA
+501 FLPQVAA

-532 KSTGAKIGWGVYSL
+532 KSTGAKIGWGIYSL
-546 YGITSYLG
+546 YGISSYLG

>member
-1 MAIVKMKKF
+1 MAIVNMKKF
-10 KLFIFDEN
+10 KLFIFDGD
-18 RENLINKFQ
+18 RAKLIDKFQ
-27 KFNYVHIDESD
+27 KFNYVHIDESR
-38 FDEDDFSEDDFTR
+38 FDADFSEDDFTR
-51 PKSSE
+51 PRSSE

-73 LLLKFKDKENPIK
+73 LLLQFKDKENPLK
-86 AMKDG
+86 AMKEG
-91 VSNITLEELTARAL
+91 VEDISLEELAARAL
-105 TFPFEKIDGEIK
+105 AFPFEKIDGEIK
-117 TLVDK
+117 ALVEAKDK
-122 KEKNKSKIQN
+122 NNSKIQN
-132 IDSKIAELKP
+132 IDSKIGELKP
-142 WQELSSSLKGVNKMD
+142 WEDLSSSLDGLNNMA

-171 EDFEGEFIKNDL
+171 AEFESEFIKNDL
-183 AYLERVSK
+183 AYLDRVSK
-191 DKNFNYYLIIVEKSI
+191 DKNFYYYLMIVEKSV
-206 DDEIKGLMT
+206 DEKIKSLFS

-230 RDKISSYEKDK
+230 KDKIESYERDKEFLY
-241 DLLFEKNK
+241 EKNK
-249 EIEEELKTYL
+249 NIEENLKTYL
-259 KYLEDFKYSYEHYR
+259 KYLEDFKFSYEFYR
-273 NEKVKIMSER
+273 NEKIKIMSER
-283 KFLKTTELNLIEGYV
+283 KFLKTTELDLIEGYV
-298 PQDRLEDLENEIK
+298 PSDKLEGFENEVK
-311 KVCKDNYY
+311 KVCGENYY
-319 LRAEDANKDS
+319 LNAEDANRDS
-329 EEVPILL
+329 EKVPILL

-343 PFEIMTE
+343 PFELMTE

-396 KFKLTDKKRRFIK
+396 KFKLTEKKRRFIK

-417 TIIFGLI
+417 TIIFGLV

-430 GIIELPSLIDPA
+430 GIIELPALIDPA

-448 VIISLILGGIHI
+448 VILSLILGGIHI

-501 FLQPVEA
+501 FLPQVAA

-532 KSTGAKIGWGVYSL
+532 KSTGAKIGWGIYSL
-546 YGITSYLG
+546 YGISSYLG

>member
-1 MAIVKMKKF
+1 MAIVNMKKF
-10 KLFIFDEN
+10 KLFIFDGD
-18 RENLINKFQ
+18 RAKLIDKFQ
-27 KFNYVHIDESD
+27 KFNYVHIDESR
-38 FDEDDFSEDDFTR
+38 FDADFSEDDFTR
-51 PKSSE
+51 PRSSE

-73 LLLKFKDKENPIK
+73 LLLQFKEKENPLK
-86 AMKDG
+86 AMKEG
-91 VSNITLEELTARAL
+91 VEDISLEELAARAL
-105 TFPFEKIDGEIK
+105 AFPFEKIDGEIK
-117 TLVDK
+117 ALVEAKDK
-122 KEKNKSKIQN
+122 NNSKIQN
-132 IDSKIAELKP
+132 IDSKIGELKP
-142 WQELSSSLKGVNKMD
+142 WEDLSSSLDGLNNMG

-171 EDFEGEFIKNDL
+171 AEFESEFIKNDL
-183 AYLERVSK
+183 AYLDRVSK
-191 DKNFNYYLIIVEKSI
+191 DKNFYYYLMIVENSVDEKIKS
-206 DDEIKGLMT
+206 LFS

-230 RDKISSYEKDK
+230 KDKIESYERDKEFLY
-241 DLLFEKNK
+241 EKNK
-249 EIEEELKTYL
+249 NIEEDLKTYL
-259 KYLEDFKYSYEHYR
+259 KYLEDFKFSYEFYR
-273 NEKVKIMSER
+273 NEKIKIMSER
-283 KFLKTTELNLIEGYV
+283 KFLKTTELDLIEGYV
-298 PQDRLEDLENEIK
+298 PSDRLSDFENEVK
-311 KVCKDNYY
+311 KVCGENYY
-319 LRAEDANKDS
+319 LNAEDANRDS
-329 EEVPILL
+329 EKVPILL

-343 PFEIMTE
+343 PFELMTE

-396 KFKLTDKKRRFIK
+396 KFKLTEKKRRFIK

-417 TIIFGLI
+417 TIIFGLV

-430 GIIELPSLIDPA
+430 GIIELPALIDPA

-448 VIISLILGGIHI
+448 VILSLILGGIHI

-501 FLQPVEA
+501 FLPQVAA

-532 KSTGAKIGWGVYSL
+532 KSTGAKIGWGIYSL
-546 YGITSYLG
+546 YGISSYLG

>member
-1 MAIVKMKKF
+1 MAIVNMKKF
-10 KLFIFDEN
+10 KLFIFDGD
-18 RENLINKFQ
+18 RAKLIDKFQ
-27 KFNYVHIDESD
+27 KFNYVHIDESR
-38 FDEDDFSEDDFTR
+38 FDTDFSEDDFTR
-51 PKSSE
+51 PRSSE

-73 LLLKFKDKENPIK
+73 LLLQFKDKENPLK
-86 AMKDG
+86 AMKEG
-91 VSNITLEELTARAL
+91 VEDISLEELAARAL
-105 TFPFEKIDGEIK
+105 AFPFEKIDGEIK
-117 TLVDK
+117 ALVEAKDK
-122 KEKNKSKIQN
+122 NNSKIQN
-132 IDSKIAELKP
+132 IDSKIGELKP
-142 WQELSSSLKGVNKMD
+142 WEDLSSSVDGLNNMG

-171 EDFEGEFIKNDL
+171 AEFESEFIKNDL
-183 AYLERVSK
+183 AYLDRVSK
-191 DKNFNYYLIIVEKSI
+191 DKNFYYYLMIVENSVDEKIKSI
-206 DDEIKGLMT
+206 FS

-230 RDKISSYEKDK
+230 KDKIESYERDKEFLY
-241 DLLFEKNK
+241 EKNK
-249 EIEEELKTYL
+249 NIEEDLKTYL
-259 KYLEDFKYSYEHYR
+259 KYLEDFKFSYEFYR
-273 NEKVKIMSER
+273 NEKIKIMSER
-283 KFLKTTELNLIEGYV
+283 KFLKTTELDLIEGYV
-298 PQDRLEDLENEIK
+298 PSDKLEGFENEVK
-311 KVCKDNYY
+311 KVCGENYY
-319 LRAEDANKDS
+319 LNAEDANRDS
-329 EEVPILL
+329 EKVPILL

-343 PFEIMTE
+343 PFELMTE

-396 KFKLTDKKRRFIK
+396 KFKLTEKKRRFIK

-417 TIIFGLI
+417 TIIFGLV

-430 GIIELPSLIDPA
+430 GIIELPALIDPA

-448 VIISLILGGIHI
+448 VILSLILGGIHI

-501 FLQPVEA
+501 FLPQVAA

-532 KSTGAKIGWGVYSL
+532 KSTGAKIGWGIYSL
-546 YGITSYLG
+546 YGISSYLG

>member
-1 MAIVKMKKF
+1 MAIVNMKKF
-10 KLFIFDEN
+10 KLFIFDGD
-18 RENLINKFQ
+18 RAKLIDKFQ
-27 KFNYVHIDESD
+27 KFNYVHIDESR
-38 FDEDDFSEDDFTR
+38 FDADFSEDDFTR
-51 PKSSE
+51 PRSSE

-73 LLLKFKDKENPIK
+73 LLLQFKDKENPLK
-86 AMKDG
+86 AMKEG
-91 VSNITLEELTARAL
+91 VEDISLEELAARAL
-105 TFPFEKIDGEIK
+105 AFPFEKIDGEIK
-117 TLVDK
+117 ALVEAKDK
-122 KEKNKSKIQN
+122 NNSKIQN
-132 IDSKIAELKP
+132 IDSKIGELKP
-142 WQELSSSLKGVNKMD
+142 WEDLSSSVDGLSNMG

-171 EDFEGEFIKNDL
+171 AEFESEFIKNDL
-183 AYLERVSK
+183 AYLDRVSK
-191 DKNFNYYLIIVEKSI
+191 DKNFYYYLMIVENSVDEKIKS
-206 DDEIKGLMT
+206 LFS

-230 RDKISSYEKDK
+230 KDKIESYERDKEFLY
-241 DLLFEKNK
+241 EKNK
-249 EIEEELKTYL
+249 NIEEDLKTYL
-259 KYLEDFKYSYEHYR
+259 KYLEDFKFSYEFYR
-273 NEKVKIMSER
+273 NEKIKIMSER
-283 KFLKTTELNLIEGYV
+283 KFLKTTELDLIEGYV
-298 PQDRLEDLENEIK
+298 PSDKLEGFENEVK
-311 KVCKDNYY
+311 KVCGENYY
-319 LRAEDANKDS
+319 LNAEDANRDS
-329 EEVPILL
+329 KKVPILL

-343 PFEIMTE
+343 PFELMTE

-396 KFKLTDKKRRFIK
+396 KFKLTEKKRRFIK

-417 TIIFGLI
+417 TIIFGLV

-430 GIIELPSLIDPA
+430 GIIELPALIDPA

-448 VIISLILGGIHI
+448 VILSLILGGIHI

-501 FLQPVEA
+501 FLPQVAA

-532 KSTGAKIGWGVYSL
+532 KSTGGKIGWGIYSL
-546 YGITSYLG
+546 YGISSYLG

>member
-1 MAIVKMKKF
+1 MAIVNMKKF
-10 KLFIFDEN
+10 KLFIFDGD
-18 RENLINKFQ
+18 RDKLIDKFQ
-27 KFNYVHIDESD
+27 KFNYVHIDESR
-38 FDEDDFSEDDFTR
+38 FDADFSEDDFTR
-51 PKSSE
+51 PRSSE

-73 LLLKFKDKENPIK
+73 LLLQFKEKENPLK
-86 AMKDG
+86 AMKEG
-91 VSNITLEELTARAL
+91 VEDISLEELAARAL
-105 TFPFEKIDGEIK
+105 AFPFEKIDGEIK
-117 TLVDK
+117 ALVEAKDK
-122 KEKNKSKIQN
+122 NNSKIQN
-132 IDSKIAELKP
+132 IDSKIGELKP
-142 WQELSSSLKGVNKMD
+142 WEDLSSSLDGLNNMA

-171 EDFEGEFIKNDL
+171 AEFESEFIKNDL
-183 AYLERVSK
+183 AYLDRVSK
-191 DKNFNYYLIIVEKSI
+191 DKNFYYYLMIVENSVDEKIKS
-206 DDEIKGLMT
+206 LFS

-230 RDKISSYEKDK
+230 KDKIESYERDKEFLY
-241 DLLFEKNK
+241 EKNK
-249 EIEEELKTYL
+249 NIEEDLKTYL
-259 KYLEDFKYSYEHYR
+259 KYLEDFKFSYEFYR
-273 NEKVKIMSER
+273 NEKIKIMSER
-283 KFLKTTELNLIEGYV
+283 KFLKTTELDLIEGYV
-298 PQDRLEDLENEIK
+298 PSDKLEGFENEVK
-311 KVCKDNYY
+311 KVCGENYY
-319 LRAEDANKDS
+319 LNAEDANRDS
-329 EEVPILL
+329 EKVPILL

-343 PFEIMTE
+343 PFELMTE

-396 KFKLTDKKRRFIK
+396 KFKLTEKKRRFIK

-417 TIIFGLI
+417 TIIFGLV

-430 GIIELPSLIDPA
+430 GIIELPALIDPA

-448 VIISLILGGIHI
+448 VILSLILGGIHI

-501 FLQPVEA
+501 FLPQVAA

-532 KSTGAKIGWGVYSL
+532 KSTGAKIGWGIYSL
-546 YGITSYLG
+546 YGISSYLG

>member
-1 MAIVKMKKF
+1 MAIVNMKKF
-10 KLFIFDEN
+10 KLFIFDGD
-18 RENLINKFQ
+18 RAKLIDKFQ
-27 KFNYVHIDESD
+27 KFNYVHIDESR
-38 FDEDDFSEDDFTR
+38 FDADFSEDDFTR
-51 PKSSE
+51 PRSSE

-73 LLLKFKDKENPIK
+73 LLLQFKEKENPLK
-86 AMKDG
+86 AMKEG
-91 VSNITLEELTARAL
+91 VEDISLEELAARAL
-105 TFPFEKIDGEIK
+105 AFPFEKIDGEIK
-117 TLVDK
+117 ALVEAKDK
-122 KEKNKSKIQN
+122 NNSKIQN
-132 IDSKIAELKP
+132 IDSKIGELKP
-142 WQELSSSLKGVNKMD
+142 WEDLSSSLDGLNNMG

-171 EDFEGEFIKNDL
+171 AEFESEFIKNDL
-183 AYLERVSK
+183 AYLDRVSK
-191 DKNFNYYLIIVEKSI
+191 DKNFYYYLMIVENSVDEKIKS
-206 DDEIKGLMT
+206 LFS

-230 RDKISSYEKDK
+230 RDKIESYERDK
-241 DLLFEKNK
+241 EFLYEKNK
-249 EIEEELKTYL
+249 NIEEDLKTYL
-259 KYLEDFKYSYEHYR
+259 KYLEDFKFSYEFYR
-273 NEKVKIMSER
+273 NEKIKIMSER
-283 KFLKTTELNLIEGYV
+283 KFLKTTELDLIEGYV
-298 PQDRLEDLENEIK
+298 PSDRLSDFENEVK
-311 KVCKDNYY
+311 KVCGENYY
-319 LRAEDANKDS
+319 LNAEDANRDS
-329 EEVPILL
+329 EKVPILL

-343 PFEIMTE
+343 PFELMTE

-396 KFKLTDKKRRFIK
+396 KFKLTEKKRRFIK

-417 TIIFGLI
+417 TIIFGLV

-430 GIIELPSLIDPA
+430 GIIELPALIDPA

-448 VIISLILGGIHI
+448 VILSLILGGIHI

-501 FLQPVEA
+501 FLPQVAA

-532 KSTGAKIGWGVYSL
+532 KSTGAKIGWGIYSL
-546 YGITSYLG
+546 YGISSYLG

>member
-1 MAIVKMKKF
+1 MAIVNMKKF
-10 KLFIFDEN
+10 KLFIFDGD
-18 RENLINKFQ
+18 RAKLIDKFQ
-27 KFNYVHIDESD
+27 KFNYVHIDESR
-38 FDEDDFSEDDFTR
+38 FDADFSEDDFTR
-51 PKSSE
+51 PRSSE

-73 LLLKFKDKENPIK
+73 LLLQFKDKENPLK
-86 AMKDG
+86 AMKEG
-91 VSNITLEELTARAL
+91 VEDISLEELAARAL
-105 TFPFEKIDGEIK
+105 AFPFEKIDGEIK
-117 TLVDK
+117 ALVEAKDK
-122 KEKNKSKIQN
+122 NNSKIQN
-132 IDSKIAELKP
+132 IDSKIGELKP
-142 WQELSSSLKGVNKMD
+142 WEDLSSSLDGLNNMG

-171 EDFEGEFIKNDL
+171 AEFESEFIKNDL
-183 AYLERVSK
+183 AYLDRVSK
-191 DKNFNYYLIIVEKSI
+191 DKNFYYYLMIVENSVDEKIKS
-206 DDEIKGLMT
+206 LFS

-230 RDKISSYEKDK
+230 KDKIESYERDKEFLY
-241 DLLFEKNK
+241 EKNK
-249 EIEEELKTYL
+249 NIEEDLKTYL
-259 KYLEDFKYSYEHYR
+259 KYLEDFKFSYEFYR
-273 NEKVKIMSER
+273 NEKIKIMSER
-283 KFLKTTELNLIEGYV
+283 KFLKTTELDLIEGYV
-298 PQDRLEDLENEIK
+298 PSDRLSDFENEVK
-311 KVCKDNYY
+311 KVCGENYY
-319 LRAEDANKDS
+319 LNAEDANRDS
-329 EEVPILL
+329 EKVPILL

-343 PFEIMTE
+343 PFELMTE

-396 KFKLTDKKRRFIK
+396 KFKLTEKKRRFIK

-417 TIIFGLI
+417 TIIFGLV

-430 GIIELPSLIDPA
+430 GIIELPALIDPA

-448 VIISLILGGIHI
+448 VILSLILGGIHI

-501 FLQPVEA
+501 FLPQVAA

-532 KSTGAKIGWGVYSL
+532 KSTGAKIGWGIYSL
-546 YGITSYLG
+546 YGISSYLG

>member
-1 MAIVKMKKF
+1 MKKF
-10 KLFIFDEN
+10 KLFIFDGD
-18 RENLINKFQ
+18 RAKLIDKFQ
-27 KFNYVHIDESD
+27 KFNYVHIDESR
-38 FDEDDFSEDDFTR
+38 FDADFSEDDFTR
-51 PKSSE
+51 PRSSE

-73 LLLKFKDKENPIK
+73 LLLQFKEKENPLK
-86 AMKDG
+86 AMKEG
-91 VSNITLEELTARAL
+91 VEDISLEELAARAL
-105 TFPFEKIDGEIK
+105 AFPFEKIDGEIK
-117 TLVDK
+117 ALVEAKDK
-122 KEKNKSKIQN
+122 NNSKIQN
-132 IDSKIAELKP
+132 INSKIGELKP
-142 WQELSSSLKGVNKMD
+142 WEDLSSSLDGLNNIG
-157 SVNIYTGTVSSNHA
+157 SVNIYTGTISSNHA
-171 EDFEGEFIKNDL
+171 AEFESEFIKNDL
-183 AYLERVSK
+183 AYLDRVSK
-191 DKNFNYYLIIVEKSI
+191 DKNFYYYLMIVENSVDEKIKS
-206 DDEIKGLMT
+206 LFS

-230 RDKISSYEKDK
+230 KDKIESYERDKEFLY
-241 DLLFEKNK
+241 EKNK
-249 EIEEELKTYL
+249 NIEEDLKTYL
-259 KYLEDFKYSYEHYR
+259 KYLEDFKFSYEFYR
-273 NEKVKIMSER
+273 NEKIKIMSER
-283 KFLKTTELNLIEGYV
+283 KFLKTTELDLIEGYV
-298 PQDRLEDLENEIK
+298 PSDRLSDFENEVK
-311 KVCKDNYY
+311 KVCGENYY
-319 LRAEDANKDS
+319 LNAEDANRDS

-343 PFEIMTE
+343 TFELMTE

-396 KFKLTDKKRRFIK
+396 KFKLTEKKRRFIK

-417 TIIFGLI
+417 TIIFGLV

-430 GIIELPSLIDPA
+430 GIIELPALIDPA

-448 VIISLILGGIHI
+448 VILSLILGGIHI

-501 FLQPVEA
+501 FLPQVAA

-532 KSTGAKIGWGVYSL
+532 KSTGAKIGWGIYSL
-546 YGITSYLG
+546 YGISSYLG

>member
-1 MAIVKMKKF
+1 MAIVNMKKF
-10 KLFIFDEN
+10 KLFIFDGD
-18 RENLINKFQ
+18 RAKLIDKFQ
-27 KFNYVHIDESD
+27 KFNYVHIDESR
-38 FDEDDFSEDDFTR
+38 FDADFSEDDFTR
-51 PKSSE
+51 PRSSE

-73 LLLKFKDKENPIK
+73 LLVQFKEKENPLK
-86 AMKDG
+86 AMKEG
-91 VSNITLEELTARAL
+91 VEDISLEELAARAL
-105 TFPFEKIDGEIK
+105 AFPFEKIDGEIK
-117 TLVDK
+117 ALVEAKDK
-122 KEKNKSKIQN
+122 NNSKIQN
-132 IDSKIAELKP
+132 IDSKIGELKP
-142 WQELSSSLKGVNKMD
+142 WEDLSSSLDGLNNMG
-157 SVNIYTGTVSSNHA
+157 SVNIYTGTISSNHA
-171 EDFEGEFIKNDL
+171 AEFESEFIKNDL
-183 AYLERVSK
+183 AYLDRVSK
-191 DKNFNYYLIIVEKSI
+191 DKNFYYYLMVVENSVDEKIKS
-206 DDEIKGLMT
+206 LFS

-230 RDKISSYEKDK
+230 KDKIESYERDKEFLY
-241 DLLFEKNK
+241 EKNK
-249 EIEEELKTYL
+249 NIEEDLKTYL
-259 KYLEDFKYSYEHYR
+259 KYLEDFKFSYEFYR
-273 NEKVKIMSER
+273 NEKIKIMSER
-283 KFLKTTELNLIEGYV
+283 KFLKTTELDLIEGYV
-298 PQDRLEDLENEIK
+298 PSDKLSDFENEVK
-311 KVCKDNYY
+311 KVCGENYY
-319 LRAEDANKDS
+319 LNAEDANRDS
-329 EEVPILL
+329 EKVPILL

-343 PFEIMTE
+343 PFELMTE

-396 KFKLTDKKRRFIK
+396 KFKLTEKKRRFIK

-417 TIIFGLI
+417 TIIFGLV

-430 GIIELPSLIDPA
+430 GIIELPALIDPA

-448 VIISLILGGIHI
+448 VILSLILGGIHI

-501 FLQPVEA
+501 FLPQVAA

-532 KSTGAKIGWGVYSL
+532 KSTGAKIGWGIYSL
-546 YGITSYLG
+546 YGISSYLG

>member
-1 MAIVKMKKF
+1 MAIVNMKNF
-10 KLFIFDEN
+10 KLFIFDED
-18 RENLINKFQ
+18 RVKLIDKFQ
-27 KFNYVHIDESD
+27 KFNYVHIDESKID
-38 FDEDDFSEDDFTR
+38 QDLSEDDFTR
-51 PKSSE
+51 PRSSE

-73 LLLKFKDKENPIK
+73 LLLQFKEKENPIK
-86 AMKDG
+86 TMKDG
-91 VSNITLEELTARAL
+91 VKDITLEELAARAM

-117 TLVDK
+117 ALVD
-122 KEKNKSKIQN
+122 EKDKNNSKIQN
-132 IDSKIAELKP
+132 IDSKIGELKP
-142 WQELSSSLKGVNKMD
+142 WENLSSSLSRINDMG
-157 SVNIYTGTVSSNHA
+157 SVNIYTGTISSNHA
-171 EDFEGEFIKNDL
+171 AEFESEFIKNEL
-183 AYLERVSK
+183 AYIERVSK
-191 DKNFNYYLIIVEKSI
+191 DKNFYYYLMIVEKSI
-206 DDEIKGLMT
+206 DENIKSLFST
-215 SYGFTPIN
+215 YGFTPIN

-230 RDKISSYEKDK
+230 KDKIDSYERDKEFLY
-241 DLLFEKNK
+241 EKNK
-249 EIEEELKTYL
+249 NIEEDLKTYL
-259 KYLEDFKYSYEHYR
+259 KYLEDFKFSYEFYR
-273 NEKVKIMSER
+273 NEKIKIMSER
-283 KFLKTTELNLIEGYV
+283 KFLKTTEVDLIEGYV
-298 PQDRLEDLENEIK
+298 PSEKLEDFENKVK
-311 KVCKDNYY
+311 KVCGENYY
-319 LRAEDANKDS
+319 LSAEDAKRDS
-329 EEVPILL
+329 DKVPILL

-343 PFEIMTE
+343 PFELMTE
-350 MYSMPRYNEIDPTP
+350 MYSMPKYNEIDPTP

-396 KFKLTDKKRRFIK
+396 TFKLTDKKRRFIK

-417 TIIFGLI
+417 TMIFGLV

-430 GIIELPSLIDPA
+430 GIIKLPSLIDPA

-448 VIISLILGGIHI
+448 VILSLILGGIHI

-494 IGFILSK
+494 IVFGLGKALPQVAPFSK
-501 FLQPVEA
+501 GALII
-508 FGKVFLVV
+508 
-516 MVLGMIGIVA
+516 MILGMIGIVA

-532 KSTGAKIGWGVYSL
+532 KSTRAKIGWGIYSL
-546 YGITSYLG
+546 YGISSYLG

-584 ESNILGKLFAIVI
+584 ESNVLGKIFAIVI

>member
-27 KFNYVHIDESD
+27 KFNYVHIDQSD

-62 DKIKRS
+62 HKIKRS
-68 KEDID
+68 KEHID

-91 VSNITLEELTARAL
+91 VSNITLEELTARAM

-117 TLVDK
+117 SLVDK

-142 WQELSSSLKGVNKMD
+142 WQELSSSLKGVNKID

-298 PQDRLEDLENEIK
+298 PEDKLEDLENEIQ

-396 KFKLTDKKRRFIK
+396 KFNLTDKKRRFIK

-516 MVLGMIGIVA
+516 MLLGMVGIVA

-532 KSTGAKIGWGVYSL
+532 KSIGAKIGWGVYSL

-597 FVVFQLFNA
+597 FIVFQLFNA

>member
-1 MAIVKMKKF
+1 MAIVNMKKF
-10 KLFIFDEN
+10 KLFIFDGD
-18 RENLINKFQ
+18 RAKLIDKFQ
-27 KFNYVHIDESD
+27 KFNYVHIDESR
-38 FDEDDFSEDDFTR
+38 FDADFSEDDFTR
-51 PKSSE
+51 PRSSE

-73 LLLKFKDKENPIK
+73 LLVQFKEKENPLK
-86 AMKDG
+86 AMKEG
-91 VSNITLEELTARAL
+91 VEDISLEELAARAL
-105 TFPFEKIDGEIK
+105 AFPFEKIDGEIK
-117 TLVDK
+117 ALVEAKDK
-122 KEKNKSKIQN
+122 NNSKIQN
-132 IDSKIAELKP
+132 IDSKIGELKP
-142 WQELSSSLKGVNKMD
+142 WEDLSSSLDDLNNMG
-157 SVNIYTGTVSSNHA
+157 SVNIYTGTISSNHA
-171 EDFEGEFIKNDL
+171 AEFESEFIKNDL
-183 AYLERVSK
+183 AYLDRVSK
-191 DKNFNYYLIIVEKSI
+191 DKNFYYYLMVVENSVDEKIKS
-206 DDEIKGLMT
+206 LFS

-230 RDKISSYEKDK
+230 KDKIESYERDKEFLY
-241 DLLFEKNK
+241 EKNK
-249 EIEEELKTYL
+249 NIEEDLKTYL
-259 KYLEDFKYSYEHYR
+259 KYLEDFKFSYEFYR
-273 NEKVKIMSER
+273 NEKIKIMSER
-283 KFLKTTELNLIEGYV
+283 KFLKTTELDLIEGYV
-298 PQDRLEDLENEIK
+298 PSDRLSDFENEVK
-311 KVCKDNYY
+311 KVCGENYY
-319 LRAEDANKDS
+319 LNAEDANRDS
-329 EEVPILL
+329 EKVPILL

-343 PFEIMTE
+343 PFELMTE

-396 KFKLTDKKRRFIK
+396 KFKLTEKKRRFIK

-417 TIIFGLI
+417 TIIFGLV

-430 GIIELPSLIDPA
+430 GIIELPALIDPA

-448 VIISLILGGIHI
+448 VILSLILGGIHI

-501 FLQPVEA
+501 FLPQVAA

-532 KSTGAKIGWGVYSL
+532 KSTGAKIGWGIYSL
-546 YGITSYLG
+546 YGISSYLG